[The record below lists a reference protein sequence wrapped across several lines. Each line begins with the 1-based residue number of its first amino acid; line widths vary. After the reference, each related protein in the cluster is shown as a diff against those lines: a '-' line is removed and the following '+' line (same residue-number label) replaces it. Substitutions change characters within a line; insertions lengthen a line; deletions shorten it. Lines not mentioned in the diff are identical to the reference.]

1 MGLEKPEVFV
11 IFVLIIEFVD
21 LCVRFDL
28 VILQSVVDRIVL
40 MNAKIHRKKNN
51 QQIEV
56 LFHLPFCH

>member
-40 MNAKIHRKKNN
+40 MNAKIHRKNNN